1 MPAKVN
7 SGKSSGADGLDHL
20 EVVEPEVSLDDD
32 VVVLAD
38 ADVDVLGVVVVLRR
52 LALGQAALPAP
63 GHPRRGHD
71 DDVLRHKFYSFC
83 HLQSF
88 LVFSKKL

>member
-1 MPAKVN
+1 MPAEVN

-20 EVVEPEVSLDDD
+20 EVVEPEAPLDGD

-38 ADVDVLGVVVVLRR
+38 DVGGVLGVVVILRR

-63 GHPRRGHD
+63 GH
-71 DDVLRHKFYSFC
+71 S
-83 HLQSF
+83 
-88 LVFSKKL
+88 